1 MIVECLL
8 PSPVVVVLPILYQR
22 VIFFLGPFRGP
33 GRWNKYGKTVS
44 SFSHIS
50 LWIWW
55 CISALC
61 AFTYAGTERHHVLA
75 LLKWLAVGSTPSP
88 YCEFMRRFPTIGAL
102 NCTLSPCFIVWNK
115 GKNHLEAAAD
125 SSYTKVVR
133 STDHWHPNSARC
145 KDGKMEMILYHK
157 SFSSSIRTFH
167 IGISS
172 CFKHLCT
179 LNHVGKFRT
188 HDFHE
193 GFKSCQAIAVR
204 VQLAWLRVSQLGGV
218 DVLQSNMWTQRYR
231 NPPQQSMVWIFGWR
245 MLHCSTLLL
254 LLWTI
259 SGAKRSELRAATRNS
274 PLFAPFCRVIE
285 SSFIK
290 ESRDRFCSYLL

>member
-22 VIFFLGPFRGP
+22 VMFFLGAIQGTREVEQVWENCVIIFLHFPLNLVMYFSSLCLQLC
-33 GRWNKYGKTVS
+33 WNGTS
-44 SFSHIS
+44 PRFG
-50 LWIWW
+50 
-55 CISALC
+55 SAKMV
-61 AFTYAGTERHHVLA
+61 GT
-75 LLKWLAVGSTPSP
+75 VGSTPSP
-88 YCEFMRRFPTIGAL
+88 YCEFMRRFPAIGAL

-254 LLWTI
+254 LWTI